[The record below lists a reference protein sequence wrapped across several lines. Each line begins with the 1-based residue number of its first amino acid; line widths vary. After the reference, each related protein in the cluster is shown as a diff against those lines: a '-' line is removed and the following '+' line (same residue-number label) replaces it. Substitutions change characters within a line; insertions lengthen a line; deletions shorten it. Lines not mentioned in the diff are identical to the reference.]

1 MSKKFP
7 LSVLSLAAAL
17 AGLHAVP
24 AAALERDAAATP
36 SNPATPAGAAAAASA
51 ASTAASAALTDRL
64 IVKYRSAERAAAPSA
79 SSQLRASAM
88 TQRHGV
94 QLSHLRRLSNGAHV
108 FRLDRPLSAAQLR
121 QVAEDLRN
129 GDADVE
135 YAEPDALMQPQFT
148 PDDAR
153 WAAQWPLHE
162 ATAGVRAPTA
172 WEKSTGAGVVVA
184 VVDTGVRPHPDLL
197 ANLLPGRDF
206 ITDNTIARDG
216 DGRDADPIDPG
227 DWTTANACYSGWT
240 ATKSTWHGTHVAGIV
255 AAVANNATGVAGVAF
270 GARVLPVRVL
280 GRCGGYTSDIADGMV
295 WAAGGSVA
303 GQPDNPTPA
312 RVVNLSLGGAG
323 ACSVTYQNAIAKARE
338 RGAVVVVAAGNS
350 AMDVVHAQPANCPGV
365 VAVAAVKRSG
375 QRASYSNYGAGVA
388 LAAPGGDSDY
398 PVLSTLNAGTT
409 TPGADSYGNLRGTS
423 MAAPHVAGV
432 AALMLSRNPG
442 LTPDEVATRLKNS
455 ARPFTAACGGCGA
468 GLLDAN
474 AAVDAAGG
482 GATSVPDVAEVA
494 DTEPNDNIAQAQM
507 LSALPALVRG
517 TLRSS
522 GDLDLFGVR
531 VPPGKALTARLAPNA
546 EANYD
551 LIAVD
556 ASGARLAASTLTGS
570 QADTVT
576 VRNDGAAGMA
586 VYLRVRWIS
595 GTTGDAGTYRLGVG
609 VN

>member
-1 MSKKFP
+1 MSKKFS

-17 AGLHAVP
+17 AGLHAAP
-24 AAALERDAAATP
+24 AAALERDAAP
-36 SNPATPAGAAAAASA
+36 AASGA
-51 ASTAASAALTDRL
+51 PASAAASAALTDRL

-79 SSQLRASAM
+79 ASQLRASAM

-94 QLSHLRRLSNGAHV
+94 KLSHLRRLANGAHV
-108 FRLDRPLSAAQLR
+108 FKLDRPLSGAELR
-121 QVAEDLRN
+121 QVADDLRN

-153 WAAQWPLHE
+153 WSAQWPLHD
-162 ATAGVRAPTA
+162 ATAGLRAPTA

-206 ITDNTIARDG
+206 ITDDTVARDG
-216 DGRDADPIDPG
+216 DGRDADPTDPG
-227 DWTTANACYSGWT
+227 DWTTAGACYYGWT

-255 AAVANNATGVAGVAF
+255 AAVANNGVGVAGVAF
-270 GARVLPVRVL
+270 GAKVLPVRVL
-280 GRCGGYTSDIADGMV
+280 GRCGGYTSDIADGLF

-323 ACSVTYQNAIAKARE
+323 ACSVTYQNAISGARAL
-338 RGAVVVVAAGNS
+338 GAVVVVAAGNG
-350 AMDVVHAQPANCPGV
+350 AMDVANSQPANCPGV

-375 QRASYSNYGAGVA
+375 GRASYSNYGAGVA

-409 TPGADSYGNLRGTS
+409 TPGADSYGGLRGTS
-423 MAAPHVAGV
+423 MAAPHVSGV

-442 LTPDEVATRLKNS
+442 LTPDEVATRLKNA
-455 ARPFTAACGGCGA
+455 ARPFPAACSGCGA

-482 GATSVPDVAEVA
+482 GTASVPDVADVA
-494 DTEPNDNIAQAQM
+494 DTEPNDNIAQAQR
-507 LSALPALVRG
+507 LATLPALVRG
-517 TLRSS
+517 TLRSAS
-522 GDLDLFGVR
+522 DLDLFGVSLAA
-531 VPPGKALTARLAPNA
+531 GQALTARLTPNA
-546 EANYD
+546 ESNYD

-570 QADTVT
+570 QTDTVT
-576 VRNDGAAGMA
+576 VRNNGTAAMA

-595 GTTGDAGTYRLGVG
+595 GTTGDAGTYRLAVE